1 MSLLIGNL
9 AGGKVNFILKSFKSL
24 TKREEKKRVVQIIIK
39 IVLFIFSNNKSITT
53 EIFTYHI

>member
-9 AGGKVNFILKSFKSL
+9 ARGKVNFILKSFKSL
-24 TKREEKKRVVQIIIK
+24 MKREEKKRVVQIIIK
-39 IVLFIFSNNKSITT
+39 IVLFIFSNYKSITT